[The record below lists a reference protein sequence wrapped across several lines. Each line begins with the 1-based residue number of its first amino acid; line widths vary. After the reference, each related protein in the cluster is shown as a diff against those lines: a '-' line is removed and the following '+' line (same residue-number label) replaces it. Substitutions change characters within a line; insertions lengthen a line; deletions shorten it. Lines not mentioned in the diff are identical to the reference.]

1 MWNDRFATEAFVFG
15 TEPSQFLVAQRAY
28 LEPGLTA
35 LAVADGEGRNSV
47 YMAQCGL
54 SVTAM
59 EAAPNAIAKA
69 RTLAADRGVT
79 VDFVEADIFDWDW
92 GATEFDLVAGIFIQ
106 FMGAEARA
114 GVFDGMKRAVKPGG
128 LIMIHGYTPKQLDYA
143 TGGPKQVENLYTE
156 ALLAEAFDGWEVLRL
171 ASYDMELDEGAG
183 HAGMSALID
192 LIARKP
198 G

>member
-1 MWNDRFATEAFVFG
+1 MWNERFATEEFVFG
-15 TEPSQFLVAQRAY
+15 KAPSQFLVAQQAY
-28 LEPGLTA
+28 LEPGMTA

-47 YMAQCGL
+47 YMAEKGL

-59 EAAPNAIAKA
+59 EAAPNAIAKGRA
-69 RTLAADRGVT
+69 LAADRGVE
-79 VDFVEADIFDWDW
+79 VDFVEADIFAWDWD
-92 GATEFDLVAGIFIQ
+92 AVQFDLVAGIFFQ

-128 LIMIHGYTPKQLDYA
+128 LMMIHGYTPKQLDYG
-143 TGGPKQVENLYTE
+143 TGGPKDEENLYTE
-156 ALLAEAFDGWEVLRL
+156 ALLADAFDGWEILRL
-171 ASYDMELDEGAG
+171 EAYEAELDEGAG